1 MKEKEKNKK
10 KSFQKRVVFYVLQII
25 LASIFIYQSLEKD
38 VGGFVKEFNPLLF
51 VIGIVMIIMNV
62 VFLYMEWKVYKR
74 TSL

>member
-1 MKEKEKNKK
+1 MKEENQKQ
-10 KSFQKRVVFYVLQII
+10 KSFKKRVIFYILQVI
-25 LASIFIYQSLEKD
+25 LASIFIYQSLEKN